1 MFNHKMIYRQ
11 STLKCIGICQLIIVS
26 LKVYL
31 TLYHVMLLKRINI
44 QQCNIED
51 KFYSVDIIPIFLV
64 INNVLSE
71 SVTLLPNQ
79 LGKKI

>member
-1 MFNHKMIYRQ
+1 MIYRQ